1 MEIKRLTDLVLV
13 KRVMLRYVQV
23 VRMVRGMGRGLPNH
37 HVALSKVRLVSVWNK
52 KREVVVGAR
61 KD

>member
-23 VRMVRGMGRGLPNH
+23 VRMVRRMGRGLPYH